1 MKHGSH
7 LALSVLVSTVLLG
20 ARVDASEEPA
30 IEIRSSTPSVVLAP
44 RTYGRFIRLP
54 SLEIEF
60 KVRPSCPR
68 GSQPQSV
75 TLSVADTRKSI
86 GVENLTARQ
95 ISTITLQVPGKQIA
109 PIAAADFC
117 RISDDD
123 RSVFEG
129 RELTFADALTA
140 HASLRCSAD
149 SDDSITYVS
158 HALNVNIRC
167 EEDDTE
173 ALQADSDGNE

>member
-7 LALSVLVSTVLLG
+7 LVLSLLVITILLSV
-20 ARVDASEEPA
+20 RVDASEEPT
-30 IEIRSSTPSVVLAP
+30 IEIASSTPSVVLAP
-44 RTYGRFIRLP
+44 RPYGRFIRLP

-60 KVRPSCPR
+60 SVRPSCP
-68 GSQPQSV
+68 GDSQPQSV

-95 ISTITLQVPGKQIA
+95 IATITLQVPAKQIA

-117 RISDDD
+117 RISGDDG
-123 RSVFEG
+123 SVYEG
-129 RELTFADALTA
+129 KELTFADALTA

-158 HALNVNIRC
+158 HALNVKIRC